1 MELDTGETDVFLGQC
16 MMLWEHAAG
25 SLPSLLARQDL
36 GIQEG
41 SLEGGKSRG
50 MMQATSMCVC
60 ETSVGG

>member
-41 SLEGGKSRG
+41 SLEEGEKSWNDAG
-50 MMQATSMCVC
+50 NIYVCV
-60 ETSVGG
+60 